1 MPPWP
6 TSRSPPTKSK
16 VMAWRAGGPMPFRRV
31 ESEVVSSLGIHTP
44 RANHR
49 PSNPPNHIPADL
61 HTKSRPVRAPGR
73 TAYIA
78 ALAQLSHSLSQ
89 VDRSPET
96 SLSVPFPPADRS
108 TRAHN
113 AGSADLGRGRERC
126 KMDGW
131 GMMGM
136 CSAARGEGPIVVA
149 TQLRSRADA
158 RMQPHRISAAIYY
171 LEHSRASPGCSLLRP
186 WGPDAGSRLVRNAV
200 QPFPIAYAHSPLPA

>member
-1 MPPWP
+1 MLLGAQSLPNAPTFLKGGLNIRGHVSRAGQYPIFKGNTAKLTNKPGLFFSLTLVSSSSRVRHHMPPWP

-108 TRAHN
+108 P
-113 AGSADLGRGRERC
+113 AG
-126 KMDGW
+126 
-131 GMMGM
+131 
-136 CSAARGEGPIVVA
+136 
-149 TQLRSRADA
+149 QRSEL
-158 RMQPHRISAAIYY
+158 S
-171 LEHSRASPGCSLLRP
+171 
-186 WGPDAGSRLVRNAV
+186 
-200 QPFPIAYAHSPLPA
+200 